1 MVNKITINC
10 HIKILIPFFGAFPFY
25 FKYFIH
31 TCKFNPSIKFHIIT
45 DHKKPIN
52 LPKNIQWLN
61 ISLLEL
67 NNCCSKILFF
77 KTDIKDGYKF
87 CDFKPAYGFIF
98 SEYIKGYDYWGQCD
112 IDLILGDIT
121 GYFQALQFWKYDFIS
136 VRHDF
141 NSGFFSLFRNTEKM
155 NTLFMN
161 SKDYIKVF
169 TDSKHYCFDECN
181 NVHQRLT
188 NGESIL
194 DIETEIESY
203 FHVLKKEEKE
213 GNIKA
218 FYDFICIEGTTG
230 RIKYDKG
237 KLIYKNKYEAI
248 LYHMIAF
255 KKTCKMTRPTKSIPD
270 SFNISPTRIYVNKAR

>member
-1 MVNKITINC
+1 MNCKIVY
-10 HIKILIPFFGAFPFY
+10 LIPYFGNLPWY
-25 FKYFIH
+25 FDYFMKS
-31 TCKFNPSIKFHIIT
+31 CQFNPKIAFIFITDQDQEKNLPINIHWLKLSLLKVNTLASDKLSIKT
-45 DHKKPIN
+45 
-52 LPKNIQWLN
+52 Q
-61 ISLLEL
+61 
-67 NNCCSKILFF
+67 
-77 KTDIKDGYKF
+77 IKDGYKF

-98 SEYIKGYDYWGQCD
+98 SKYIKGYDYWGQCD
-112 IDLILGDIT
+112 IDIILGDIT

-141 NSGFFSLFRNTEKM
+141 NSGFFSLFKNTKKM